1 MSVPMFVTAKGQDLL
16 TYSRSTTGTYI
27 GSDGLLK
34 TAAVDEARIEYD
46 GSGNVQGLLLE
57 PISTNQWTNSTTFSG
72 QWGHGGILTGGQS
85 PDPAGGSSAYL
96 WTDVDSA
103 YDQDMLNALKSGI
116 TASGDNRW
124 TASMFVKKPL
134 SAPAGT
140 EFEHWNFLTGGTGIN
155 LNTRWEFD
163 SNGDISLTAKT
174 ANLFNVGYDTL
185 ANGWYRIYQTFFDA
199 SGNNTNVYQRI
210 YAGRRD
216 AGYTGSLLVYGPQLE
231 QNHMV
236 TSYIPTTGVEGTR
249 QPDIA
254 YIDIDQFG
262 VKQDRGTFV
271 AEINNLKWFTNSP
284 SSSFPR
290 VIEFG
295 NTTDISDRLVP
306 MLVRTDNNQVYL
318 AAVTDNSSWGYTM
331 WEDYADSA
339 DVGPFSGKIAYRYDE
354 TSARAAKDGTILGSE
369 DTDTNVE
376 GQSPYRTRL
385 AIRRQS
391 QAIDTNGG
399 DPVKLHLKSLKYY
412 PRKISDTDMFSETDN
427 TIQNGLTFNLDATAY
442 TNYSTSNLLSPYP
455 WTVGTGGETFY
466 AQNGSTSENE
476 RAVDTNPFGDTDI
489 VWQSPSNDAT
499 SGPDG
504 GWNTSNFDIDT
515 SKTYRFSVWVRKKTI
530 LGNGTFYLGIYGLN
544 SSGTNIGVL
553 RRSSGAINTNHYFA
567 YSRFDNSDMN
577 PTTSVN
583 EWILVVGHVFPEGSG
598 TGSDHPD
605 SGIYETDGSKKIS
618 YPGAKDCVWQTGTTQ
633 SKHRSYQYYSTTT
646 NEIQQ
651 WWAPRVDVLDG
662 NEPTISELINGV
674 GRNWELTSQSSVG
687 LNGSY
692 WDDDTS
698 GTFEFDG
705 TSDYISTNRNTITPN
720 ATYSFW
726 ANRTQSNNTYNMM
739 GGIYLPYFSFR
750 NTNVLLFS
758 MRING
763 SQQSLSTTSTFSDNT
778 WYKFDFVHDY
788 DGVNTTALIYVN
800 GELET
805 SATYTGSQDTST
817 GRTFMLGGWDSFNP
831 TNYPFEGK
839 ISQAQIYNR
848 ALTATEIQKNYNFS
862 KARYGL

>member
-1 MSVPMFVTAKGQDLL
+1 MFVTAKGQDLL
-16 TYSRSTTGTYI
+16 TFSRSTTGTYI

-85 PDPAGGSSAYL
+85 PDPAGGNSAYL

-140 EFEHWNFLTGGTGIN
+140 EFEHWNFLTGGTGSS

-163 SNGDISLTAKT
+163 SNGDISLTAKS
-174 ANLFNVGYDTL
+174 ASLFNVGYDTL

-210 YAGRRD
+210 YAGRRA

-295 NTTDISDRLVP
+295 NTTDNSDRLVP
-306 MLVRTDNNQVYL
+306 ILVRTDNNVVYL
-318 AAVTDNSSWGYTM
+318 AAVTDNSSWGYTQ

-369 DTDTNVE
+369 DTDTNIE

-385 AIRRQS
+385 GIRRQS

-412 PRKISDTDMFSETDN
+412 PRKISDIDMFSETDN

-455 WTVGTGGETFY
+455 WTVGTGSETFY

-476 RAVDTNPFGDTDI
+476 RVVDTNPFGDTDI

-499 SGPDG
+499 SDADG
-504 GWNTSNFDIDT
+504 GWNTNFFNVDT
-515 SKTYRFSVWVRKKTI
+515 SKTYRFSVWTRKKDVQ
-530 LGNGTFYLGIYGLN
+530 GNGRFYLGSNGYN
-544 SSGTNIGVL
+544 SSGVNIGIL
-553 RRSSGAINTNHYFA
+553 NRLAGETNTNFYFTA
-567 YSRFDNSDMN
+567 PRFDDGSIS
-577 PTTSVN
+577 PSVSVGD
-583 EWILVVGHVFPEGSG
+583 WVLVVGHIWPEGSG
-598 TGSDHPD
+598 TGIIHPD
-605 SGIYETDGSKKIS
+605 SGIYEADGTKKTS
-618 YPGAKDCVWQTGTTQ
+618 YPGQKDGVWQTGTTQ
-633 SKHRSYQYYSTTT
+633 SIHRSYQYYSTTT
-646 NEIQQ
+646 NEKHQ

-662 NEPTISELINGV
+662 NEPTISELINGA

-698 GTFEFDG
+698 GTFVFDG
-705 TSDYISTNRNTITPN
+705 TNDYISTNRNTITQN

-739 GGIYLPYFSFR
+739 AGIYLPYFSFR
-750 NTNVLLFS
+750 NDNRIFFS
-758 MRING
+758 MSING
-763 SQQSLSTTSTFSDNT
+763 QKNLVTTSTFSDNT

-800 GELET
+800 GELEA
-805 SATYTGSQDTST
+805 SATYAGAQST
-817 GRTFMLGGWDSFNP
+817 PTNRTFMLGGWRSDDP